1 MNDTPV
7 TDAFFYKKGCWSE
20 DILAFCR
27 RLERERD
34 EARQQYDDLATEHV
48 LAVNKL
54 AEERDQALMDRANGD
69 MATMTRNHYERLI
82 KERDEAK
89 ADAARIADILSG
101 LELRTTGELARLEQE
116 RNEAQKELSSIH
128 RWIDK
133 NHADGFIDSLTYL
146 QNLERVTDSWYD
158 RIDGIEADARRF
170 VRERDEAR
178 GLLASEKITRD
189 HIIKRGIEM
198 QKERDEARK
207 HLRDANRGAE
217 INAHI
222 NQKFGQQI
230 IDAREQIKEL
240 MYIGERAI
248 ALAEIDFEN
257 DKFGVVSELRDGLER
272 IKEAA
277 K

>member
-1 MNDTPV
+1 MSDRPTPE
-7 TDAFFYKKGCWSE
+7 TDNLIRNAKIA
-20 DILAFCR
+20 DHPPTRLAATLTVKCGK
-27 RLERERD
+27 LERERD
-34 EARQQYDDLATEHV
+34 EALELLASE
-48 LAVNKL
+48 KI
-54 AEERDQALMDRANGD
+54 
-69 MATMTRNHYERLI
+69 TRNHII
-82 KERDEAK
+82 KRSVKVEQERDEAREAIQNLK
-89 ADAARIADILSG
+89 LQLGLWEDGNLICEETFGEIRLLEERI
-101 LELRTTGELARLEQE
+101 E
-116 RNEAQKELSSIH
+116 EAQKELSSIH

-240 MYIGERAI
+240 IYIAERAI
-248 ALAEIDFEN
+248 DLAEIDFEN
-257 DKFGVVSELRDGLER
+257 DKFGVVSELRDDLAK
-272 IKEAA
+272 IK
-277 K
+277 KSK

>member
-1 MNDTPV
+1 MTTEDTEN
-7 TDAFFYKKGCWSE
+7 T
-20 DILAFCR
+20 
-27 RLERERD
+27 ERENDLQCELAAWELLR
-34 EARQQYDDLATEHV
+34 EATHKYDNLATEHM
-48 LAVNKL
+48 LTMNKL
-54 AEERDQALMDRANGD
+54 AEERDEAIAARKASAADWLLQVENADR
-69 MATMTRNHYERLI
+69 RVS
-82 KERDEAK
+82 EAK
-89 ADAARIADILSG
+89 KMAARAVQDAARIADILSG
-101 LELRTTGELARLEQE
+101 LELRSTEELARLEQE

-170 VRERDEAR
+170 VRERDEAS

-230 IDAREQIKEL
+230 IDAREQIEEL
-240 MYIGERAI
+240 IYIAERAI

-257 DKFGVVSELRDGLER
+257 DKFGVVSELRDDLSK
-272 IKEAA
+272 IK
-277 K
+277 KSK

>member
-48 LAVNKL
+48 LAVNKF
-54 AEERDQALMDRANGD
+54 AEERD
-69 MATMTRNHYERLI
+69 
-82 KERDEAK
+82 EAR
-89 ADAARIADILSG
+89 ADAAKIADILSG
-101 LELRTTGELARLEQE
+101 LELRTTEELARLERERNEWSAMCGRYKQE
-116 RNEAQKELSSIH
+116 RDEAQKELSSIH

-146 QNLERVTDSWYD
+146 QNLERVVDNWYD
-158 RIDGIEADARRF
+158 RIDAIEADARRF

-178 GLLASEKITRD
+178 NKYDALATEHMLVVNKLC
-189 HIIKRGIEM
+189 E
-198 QKERDEARK
+198 ERDKA
-207 HLRDANRGAE
+207 
-217 INAHI
+217 
-222 NQKFGQQI
+222 
-230 IDAREQIKEL
+230 
-240 MYIGERAI
+240 RAI
-248 ALAEIDFEN
+248 LSEIANASHFDNIGNWARNKAKKALED
-257 DKFGVVSELRDGLER
+257 
-272 IKEAA
+272 A